1 MSESLRRGIELLEA
15 LRTAETGLGVREL
28 AARVELPK
36 STVARLLRT
45 LDECRLASQDPVTR
59 RYRLGPRTLALGAAY
74 QARLDLRLI
83 AVGPMRRLRDLTGE
97 SVGLSVALGAER
109 MFIEEVQSVSE
120 LRTTSELGHPYPIWA
135 GAPGRVLIAGMTA
148 ERRDAVLA
156 DAGADAWRVAT
167 PAGRDGLLALLD
179 EIRTAGYAS
188 ASNES
193 VPGVSAVAAP
203 VHDHAGAV
211 VAALSISGP
220 SGRFTDAARHEALT
234 ELFGTAR
241 AITAALGGPHP

>member
-15 LRTAETGLGVREL
+15 LRTADTGLGVREL
-28 AARVELPK
+28 AARVGLPK

-45 LDECRLASQDPVTR
+45 LDDTRLASQDPTTR
-59 RYRLGPRTLALGAAY
+59 RYQLGPRTLALGAAY

-83 AVGPMRRLRDLTGE
+83 AVAPMRRLRDLTGE

-135 GAPGRVLIAGMTA
+135 GAPGRVLIAGMSA
-148 ERRDAVLA
+148 EQRAATLA
-156 DAGADAWRVAT
+156 DADPDAWRTAT
-167 PAGRDGLLALLD
+167 PASRDGLLALLA
-179 EIRTAGYAS
+179 EIAADGYAT

-203 VHDHAGAV
+203 IHDHAGAV

-220 SGRFTDAARHEALT
+220 SGRFTDTARHAALT
-234 ELFGTAR
+234 ELFATAR
-241 AITAALGGPHP
+241 TITAALGGPHP

>member
-1 MSESLRRGIELLEA
+1 MSESLRRGVELLEA
-15 LRTAETGLGVREL
+15 LRTADAGLGVREL
-28 AARVELPK
+28 AARVGLPK
-36 STVARLLRT
+36 STVARLLKT
-45 LDECRLASQDPVTR
+45 LDDCQLASQDQATR

-74 QARLDLRLI
+74 QAGLDLRRI

-97 SVGLSVALGAER
+97 TVGLSVALGAER

-135 GAPGRVLIAGMTA
+135 GAPGRVLVAGMAAEQRATA
-148 ERRDAVLA
+148 LA
-156 DAGADAWRVAT
+156 DAGPDAWRMAT
-167 PAGRDGLLALLD
+167 PPSPDGLGALL
-179 EIRTAGYAS
+179 ERIRADGYAT

-203 VHDHAGAV
+203 VHDFAGTV

-220 SGRFTDAARHEALT
+220 SGRFTDAARHDALP
-234 ELFGTAR
+234 ELFATAR
-241 AITAALGGPHP
+241 TITAALGGTGH

>member
-1 MSESLRRGIELLEA
+1 MSESLRRGVELLEA
-15 LRTAETGLGVREL
+15 LRAADAGLGVREL
-28 AARVELPK
+28 AAQVGLPK
-36 STVARLLRT
+36 STVARLLKT
-45 LDECRLASQDPVTR
+45 LDDCRLASQDPTTR

-97 SVGLSVALGAER
+97 TVGLSVSLGTER

-135 GAPGRVLIAGMTA
+135 GAPGRVLLAGM
-148 ERRDAVLA
+148 DAGGRANALA
-156 DAGADAWRVAT
+156 DAGDDAWRIAT
-167 PAGRDGLLALLD
+167 PADRDGFDALLD
-179 EIRTAGYAS
+179 RIHADGYAT

-203 VHDHAGAV
+203 VHDFSGTV

-220 SGRFTDAARHEALT
+220 SGRFTDAARHHALA
-234 ELFGTAR
+234 ELSSTAR
-241 AITAALGGPHP
+241 TITAALGGSH